1 MISEPV
7 SQDAS
12 MTLLATKL
20 NIVEY
25 TAILVSCLLYQLLN
39 GLRQRPQHKN
49 LLKKY
54 FNRLDEGKGIIQVK
68 LTHS

>member
-25 TAILVSCLLYQLLN
+25 TAILVSCLLYQLLS
-39 GLRQRPQHKN
+39 GRRQRPQHTN
-49 LLKKY
+49 LLNKY
-54 FNRLDEGKGIIQVK
+54 FNRLDEGKCIIQVK
-68 LTHS
+68 LTH

>member
-1 MISEPV
+1 MISELV

-25 TAILVSCLLYQLLN
+25 TAIQVLFLLYQLLN
-39 GLRQRPQHKN
+39 GRRQGSQHKN
-49 LLKKY
+49 LLNKY
-54 FNRLDEGKGIIQVK
+54 FDRLDEGKSILQVK
-68 LTHS
+68 LTL

>member
-1 MISEPV
+1 MISELV

-25 TAILVSCLLYQLLN
+25 TAILVLCLLYQLCN
-39 GLRQRPQHKN
+39 GRRQRPQHKN
-49 LLKKY
+49 LLNKY
-54 FNRLDEGKGIIQVK
+54 FIRLDEGKCVLQVK
-68 LTHS
+68 LTL